1 MAARDWAS
9 VYLKGMAMGAAD
21 AVPGV
26 SGGTI
31 ALITGIYE
39 RLVDALASIDPA
51 DVLALVP
58 LVAQVPR
65 KDVRAELRVALTEM
79 DVPFLLVLGFGL
91 ITAVVTVANVVE
103 VASHAYPGPTYA
115 FFFGLVLASVYALR
129 DEATLESAR
138 GVAVAVVGFVFA
150 LAVSG
155 PLSATIPA
163 TPLTTLLVGS
173 VVICA
178 MVLPGVSGSLILLT
192 LGYYEVMTG
201 AVSDATNLLFDGQL
215 DAAMTPIGTLVV
227 FSVGALIGLLT
238 FARIVSWAFET
249 NRRDTLTFLV
259 ALMAG
264 ALWAPGKKILEATP
278 EATVETL
285 APLLVMGVIGAG
297 AVLALD
303 YYTDDLEY

>member
-1 MAARDWAS
+1 MAGREWVV
-9 VYLKGMAMGAAD
+9 VYLKGAAMGAAD

-39 RLVDALASIDPA
+39 RLVDALAGIDPA
-51 DVLALVP
+51 DVLALLP
-58 LVAQVPR
+58 LFARSAR
-65 KDVRAELRVALTEM
+65 KDARAELRVALTEM
-79 DVPFLLVLGFGL
+79 DIPFLVVLGLGL

-103 VASHAYPGPTYA
+103 VLSHSYPGPTYA
-115 FFFGLVLASVYALR
+115 FFFGLVLASVIALR
-129 DEATLESAR
+129 SEASLDSSR
-138 GVAVAVVGFVFA
+138 RIGIAVIGFLFA

-155 PLSATIPA
+155 PVSATIPV
-163 TPLTTLLVGS
+163 TPVTTFFVGALA
-173 VVICA
+173 ICA

-192 LGYYEVMTG
+192 IGYYQVMTG
-201 AVSDATNLLFDGQL
+201 AVHGVTGFLLEGEFA
-215 DAAMTPIGTLVV
+215 AAMTPLGTLVV

-238 FARIVSWAFET
+238 FARIVAWAFDAY
-249 NRRDTLTFLV
+249 RRDTLTFLV

-264 ALWAPGKKILEATP
+264 ALWAPGRRILDATP
-278 EATVETL
+278 EASMGTIL
-285 APLLVMGVIGAG
+285 PLIVTGLLGAV